1 MLDTCLQDARFA
13 VRLLRKTPL
22 FTLTAVLSLAV
33 GVGANSTIFSIA
45 SAMLLRP
52 MPGLSAPDRLVD
64 IGRSRR
70 PGEFDTVSY
79 PNYKDI
85 RDRATTI
92 QDIYAYQIEPH
103 PMSLGG
109 NGEAERVYGAVV
121 SANYFSVLGALP
133 ERGRL
138 LRADDDRAV
147 GGSPVAV
154 ISHELWVRRFAAD
167 AGIVGREI
175 KVNGFPF
182 GVVGIAPRGFQGTT
196 VLKADLWVPIS
207 MVAQA
212 MPARSTTLLT
222 SRRSTWLF
230 MGGRLADGATVQQ
243 ARAELTSIADGLAK
257 EYPDVNDR
265 FGLVALPVAS
275 VPGMVNTVAGFLGVL
290 MGIVGLLLLI
300 ACVNLAGMLLAR
312 GAARSREIAVRL
324 AIGAGRGRLV
334 RQLLTETAVL
344 FLAGGVAGLL
354 LSQVLTR
361 LLLAVIPQ
369 LPVPLA
375 IDITTDW
382 RVVAFTAA
390 ASLVAAIL
398 CGLAPALQ
406 ASRTNLV
413 PSLKSDAL
421 DGRPSRLRLR
431 NIFVVGQVTLSLVL
445 VIAAGLFLR
454 ALQHAGNAPTG
465 FDARNVDVVSLDLSL
480 AGYGDESGEI
490 FLRQLLDRIR
500 QLPNVQS
507 ASATVDLPLDGGRM
521 GLGDFSIS
529 GVPLPS
535 GRQSLDADWNVIEPG
550 FFKTLGMPLLRGRD
564 FADGDGAESPGV
576 AIVNQAFVR
585 QYLAGREA
593 VGTSIDTTDGADE
606 KRRTRVIVGVAPDA
620 QLMSIGEAAEPY
632 IYVPRA
638 QRPMERLA
646 LVVRTAGRSAIPSIR
661 QLIREMNP
669 NLPVNEALSLE
680 AVTAFGLIPQRIA
693 ASVAGTLGIVGLALA
708 AIGIYGV
715 TSYAVSRRAR
725 EIGIRVAL
733 GADQG
738 AVLRLMLRQGAALAT
753 TGVMLGLALAAAG
766 SQVIKSLLFGVT
778 ALDPL
783 TFAGAA
789 LLFTVIALIAT
800 YVPAR
805 KALSIDPMVA
815 LRND

>member
-1 MLDTCLQDARFA
+1 MLDTWVQDARFA
-13 VRLLRKTPL
+13 IRLLRKTPL

-52 MPGLSAPDRLVD
+52 MPGLSAPDRLLD

-70 PGEFDTVSY
+70 AGEFDTVSY

-92 QDIYAYQIEPH
+92 QDVYAYQIEPH

-121 SANYFSVLGALP
+121 SANYFALLGARP
-133 ERGRL
+133 AHGRL
-138 LRADDDRAV
+138 LQTDDDKVV
-147 GGSPVAV
+147 GGSAVAV
-154 ISHELWVRRFAAD
+154 ISHELWMRRFAGD
-167 AGIVGREI
+167 AAVVGQQI

-182 GVVGIAPRGFQGTT
+182 GVVGIAPKGFQGTT
-196 VLKADLWVPIS
+196 VLKADLWVPMS

-243 ARAELTSIADGLAK
+243 ANAELKSIADGLAR
-257 EYPDVNDR
+257 EYPDINDR

-275 VPGMVNTVAGFLGVL
+275 VPGMVNMVAGFIGLL

-344 FLAGGVAGLL
+344 FIAGGVAGLL
-354 LSQVLTR
+354 LSQLLTR
-361 LLLAVIPQ
+361 LLLSVVPQ

-375 IDITTDW
+375 IDITIDW
-382 RVVAFTAA
+382 RVVVFTAG
-390 ASLVAAIL
+390 ASLIAALL

-406 ASRTNLV
+406 AAKTSLV

-454 ALQHAGNAPTG
+454 ALQHAGNAATG
-465 FDARNVDVVSLDLSL
+465 FEARQVDVISLDLSL
-480 AGYGDESGEI
+480 AGYGDDSGEI

-500 QLPNVQS
+500 QLPGVQA

-521 GLGDFSIS
+521 GLGGFNIA
-529 GVPLPS
+529 GVPLPE
-535 GRQSLDADWNVIEPG
+535 GRDSLDADWNVIEPG

-564 FADGDGAESPGV
+564 FADSDTAGSPGV
-576 AIVNQAFVR
+576 AIVNDAFVR
-585 QYLAGREA
+585 QYLAGREP
-593 VGTSIDTTDGADE
+593 VGTTLDTTDGPDG
-606 KRRTRVIVGVAPDA
+606 KPDTRVIVGVAPDA
-620 QLMSIGEAAEPY
+620 QFMSIGAPAEPY
-632 IYVPRA
+632 IYLPRA
-638 QRPMERLA
+638 QRSMERLS
-646 LVVRTAGRSAIPSIR
+646 LVVKTSGVSAIPSTR
-661 QLIREMNP
+661 QLIRELNP
-669 NLPVNEALSLE
+669 NLPITEALSLE

-693 ASVAGTLGIVGLALA
+693 AAVAGTLGIVGLALA

-715 TSYAVSRRAR
+715 TSYAVSRRTR

-733 GADQG
+733 GADQRD
-738 AVLRLMLRQGAALAT
+738 VLRLMLRQGAVLAG
-753 TGVMLGLALAAAG
+753 TGVVIGLALAGAG
-766 SQVIKSLLFGVT
+766 SQVIKSLLFGVKD
-778 ALDPL
+778 LDPL
-783 TFAGAA
+783 TFGGTA
-789 LLFTVIALIAT
+789 LLFTLIALVAT
-800 YVPAR
+800 YIPAR
-805 KALSIDPMVA
+805 KALRIDPMVA